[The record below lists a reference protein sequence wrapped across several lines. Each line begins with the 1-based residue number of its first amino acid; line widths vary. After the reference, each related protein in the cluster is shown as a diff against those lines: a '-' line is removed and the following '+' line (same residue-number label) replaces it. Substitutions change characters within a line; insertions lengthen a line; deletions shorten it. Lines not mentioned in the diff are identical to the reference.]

1 MRKQK
6 SRLTDPTSS
15 GHQWAGGWE
24 PGSAGAETVG
34 KGLTRDHMKASCGAF
49 ENDTALSVNNKQCII
64 TWRRKGQPTPGFL
77 SRESHGQRSVVGY
90 SPRGHKESDMTEQLT
105 TTIYNKIILK
115 NF

>member
-49 ENDTALSVNNKQCII
+49 ENDTALSVNNTVLVNVSAIALLKEWEM
-64 TWRRKGQPTPGFL
+64 TGKRSRRMQTP
-77 SRESHGQRSVVGY
+77 
-90 SPRGHKESDMTEQLT
+90 
-105 TTIYNKIILK
+105 
-115 NF
+115 